1 MRLDQFLKASRL
13 VLRRTIAQALCAAGA
28 VEVDGV
34 AARASRTVRV
44 GDRITLNRGERMISV
59 RVVSLPV
66 TKQTSRRDAVTL
78 YEVLSDAESPVVD

>member
-1 MRLDQFLKASRL
+1 VRLDQFLKASRL
-13 VLRRTIAQALCAAGA
+13 VLRRTVAQALCAAGA

-34 AARASRTVRV
+34 VARASRTIRI

-66 TKQTSRRDAVTL
+66 TKQTSRRDAATL